1 MIEKIILLLLL
12 ALAIITIICK
22 QYKRTVIFLGIFSLL
37 SALLYVIYSAPD
49 VAIAEAVIGCGL
61 STVFYLVAIKKAEIF
76 KVCIISENQS
86 SNESTDLNNLLG
98 GLKKDI
104 ENRNLLCEINSTVKS
119 VKEAMA
125 SESDLIIHEQ
135 VERITVYG
143 LENDYIFEGLCNDI
157 GKNCVIN
164 KKILI
169 TKVSDAKRNK
179 ETDNE

>member
-12 ALAIITIICK
+12 ALAIIIIVCK

-76 KVCIISENQS
+76 KICVLNYNQTIKENS
-86 SNESTDLNNLLG
+86 DLNILMESI
-98 GLKKDI
+98 KKDI
-104 ENRNLLCEINSTVKS
+104 EKKNLSCEINSSVKS

-125 SESDLIIHEQ
+125 SEPDLIIHENIDS
-135 VERITVYG
+135 ITIYG
-143 LENDYIFEGLCNDI
+143 LENDYIFEGLCDDI
-157 GKNCVIN
+157 GKSCAID
-164 KKILI
+164 KKISI
-169 TKVSDAKRNK
+169 TKVSDVKRYK
-179 ETDNE
+179 EAVNE